1 MDIPL
6 DAKVECADDP
16 CGESVT
22 VIVNPVTKKVTHLVV
37 RDTHSEERLVPIE
50 HVVETTRKVIR
61 LGCTQDEL
69 VKMQPFHKKRYV
81 HKQKADHAAFRST
94 EVGFAYETP
103 YVLHTGGVVT
113 VEEERIPE
121 GERAIH
127 RGTRVEATDGRV
139 GTLGELVVDPASEY
153 ISHFVLQKGH
163 LWGKK
168 EITVPVSAIERVV
181 EDTVYLS
188 LDKQAVNQLPA
199 VPIRRL

>member
-16 CGESVT
+16 CGESLT
-22 VIVNPVTKKVTHLVV
+22 VIVNPVTQKVTHLVV
-37 RDTHSEERLVPIE
+37 RDTHSEQRLVPIE
-50 HVVETTRKVIR
+50 HVVETTRKEIR
-61 LGCTQDEL
+61 LQCTQDEL
-69 VKMQPFHKKRYV
+69 VKMQPFHKKPYV
-81 HKQKADHAAFRST
+81 HKQKADHAAFHST
-94 EVGFAYETP
+94 GVGYVYETP
-103 YVLHTGGVVT
+103 YILHTGGVVV

-127 RGTRVEATDGRV
+127 RGTRVEATDGHV

-153 ISHFVLQKGH
+153 ISDLVLQKGH
-163 LWGKK
+163 LWGRKQ
-168 EITVPVSAIERVV
+168 IAVPVSAIERVV
-181 EDTVYLS
+181 EDTVYLN